1 MPCKNFVDKIKAQ
14 HPPWYGCGKCQ
25 CGMPCES
32 GIPPKNP
39 KADYS
44 VIKNIDN
51 GK

>member
-1 MPCKNFVDKIKAQ
+1 MAITAKDNLPVPFCTRNYQ
-14 HPPWYGCGKCQ
+14 W
-25 CGMPCES
+25 GMPCES

-44 VIKNIDN
+44 VIKNIDS